1 MEEDDMIRYQRDQDD
16 EPMLSNDEGTGSGQL
31 VDEYGQPLPS
41 PNAARQ
47 LTFEQ
52 QKAELK
58 RKILAQPP
66 KKQKI
71 KKQKKDTVYNPEGKR
86 AVLTHSQIGLH

>member
-1 MEEDDMIRYQRDQDD
+1 MRALI
-16 EPMLSNDEGTGSGQL
+16 LQL
-31 VDEYGQPLPS
+31 D
-41 PNAARQ
+41 

-66 KKQKI
+66 KRQKV
-71 KKQKKDTVYNPEGKR
+71 KKQKKDTVYNPESKQ
-86 AVLTHSQIGLH
+86 AHLALLTR